1 MKAKKLAAVA
11 LSLCLTVPMF
21 STIVSAA
28 DGSLMFSDPQTKV
41 GEEEIWKFSCW
52 RCRYYNEL

>member
-41 GEEEIWKFSCW
+41 GEEVSVDLVVVMQI
-52 RCRYYNEL
+52 LQ

>member
-28 DGSLMFSDPQTKV
+28 DGSLMFSDQLLV
-41 GEEEIWKFSCW
+41 MQI
-52 RCRYYNEL
+52 LQ